1 MSFHAKHQRLVVH
14 WGQAEIWGGR
24 STEVTGFR
32 EWERLS
38 GSTCGVEEASGEQL
52 EEHFATCLYLLY
64 GHLACEIPRLV

>member
-1 MSFHAKHQRLVVH
+1 M
-14 WGQAEIWGGR
+14 
-24 STEVTGFR
+24 TGFR

-52 EEHFATCLYLLY
+52 GEHFATCLYLLY